1 MMSKTVSVMGTV
13 KMATAD
19 ISNEAIPIP
28 KAVKSII
35 GIDTETAGY
44 LAAFFTVSGN
54 AQQNIDYYISESRA
68 IDGTVATITSR
79 TTKGGLWFQMNKL
92 VI

>member
-1 MMSKTVSVMGTV
+1 MGTV

-19 ISNEAIPIP
+19 ISNEAIP
-28 KAVKSII
+28 KAVKFTI

-54 AQQNIDYYISESRA
+54 AQQNIDYYISGSRA
-68 IDGTVATITSR
+68 IDGIAVE
-79 TTKGGLWFQMNKL
+79 
-92 VI
+92 V